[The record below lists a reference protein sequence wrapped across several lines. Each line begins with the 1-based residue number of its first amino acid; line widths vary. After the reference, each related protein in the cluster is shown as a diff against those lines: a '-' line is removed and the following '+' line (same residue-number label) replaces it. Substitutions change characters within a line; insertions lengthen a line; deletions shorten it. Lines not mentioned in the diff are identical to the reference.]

1 MFRTDR
7 NPILW
12 LVLAGVFATS
22 AVQPIPLKADDSGR
36 KLKSEVR
43 PAYPPLAKQ
52 MNISGVVKVEVT
64 IAPNGTVKNTKV
76 LGGHPLLA
84 SAAEEAAKK
93 RRYEPGP
100 NEDKEI
106 VVYNFSPNQ

>member
-1 MFRTDR
+1 MLRVNRDQ
-7 NPILW
+7 ILW
-12 LVLAGVFATS
+12 LALAALLAVC

-43 PAYPPLAKQ
+43 PAYPALAKQ
-52 MNISGVVKVEVT
+52 MNISGAVKVEVT